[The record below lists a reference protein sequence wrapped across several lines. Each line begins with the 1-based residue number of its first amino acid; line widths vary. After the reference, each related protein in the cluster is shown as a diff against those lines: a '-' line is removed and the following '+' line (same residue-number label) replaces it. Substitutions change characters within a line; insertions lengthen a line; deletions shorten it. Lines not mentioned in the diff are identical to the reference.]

1 MESRERTLMALA
13 HEEPDRVPV
22 DCWLSTGTIEKLTGP
37 GLRGF
42 EEFLDAHD
50 VDLRYIEGP
59 RYIGPPLPRDR
70 DLWGV
75 PRVAVRVPLRDGAGE
90 YHETF
95 REVQES
101 PLADCI
107 SPEQID
113 RYAGWPSPDWFDYR
127 ATEAQ
132 CEAVRNAGRV
142 AVFMGD
148 RLNRIAQL
156 KPAMYLRGT
165 ERIFIDLAESPQIA
179 DAVFGRIRAFYL
191 EYERRILESARG
203 KIDILCT
210 GDDFGAQNG
219 LLISPA
225 SWRRHL
231 GPGFASYVRV
241 AKEAGVRVMHHTC
254 GAVRALVPDLAA
266 RGLDILQSLQP
277 EAAGMDPAGL
287 KADFG
292 RGLSFQ
298 GGISIQR
305 ILPRGTPADV
315 RDHVRRV
322 FEALAPGGATSP
334 APRTTSRRIRRSR
347 TSRRCSARTGTSAA
361 TGRRRTPSP
370 PRSRPARGPAA
381 SPRSGW

>member
-1 MESRERTLMALA
+1 MDSRERTYLALA

-22 DCWLSTGTIEKLTGP
+22 DCWLSAGTIAKIAGTGRS
-37 GLRGF
+37 GLA
-42 EEFLDAHD
+42 EFLDAHD

-59 RYIGPPLPRDR
+59 RYVGPPLAADR

-75 PRVAVRVPLRDGAGE
+75 PRVVVRVALHDGTGQH
-90 YHETF
+90 HETL
-95 REVQES
+95 REVSAS
-101 PLADCI
+101 PLADCT
-107 SPEQID
+107 SPGEVEA
-113 RYAGWPSPDWFDYR
+113 YAGWPSPDWFDYGVI
-127 ATEAQ
+127 EAQ

-156 KPAMYLRGT
+156 KPAMYLRGA
-165 ERIFIDLAESPQIA
+165 ERIFLDLAGSPELA
-179 DAVFGRIRAFYL
+179 DAVFGGIRAFYL

-219 LLISPA
+219 LLISPE

-231 GPGFASYVRV
+231 GPGFADYVRV

-254 GAVRALVPDLAA
+254 GAVRALIPDLAS

-277 EAAGMDPAGL
+277 EAAGMAPAAL
-287 KADFG
+287 KAAFG

-298 GGISIQR
+298 GGISIQHV
-305 ILPRGTPADV
+305 LPRGTPGDV
-315 RDHVRRV
+315 RSHVRGV
-322 FEALAPGGATSP
+322 FEALAPGGGYIA
-334 APRTTSRRIRRSR
+334 
-347 TSRRCSARTGTSAA
+347 GTSHNIQADTPLANIEALFAA
-361 TGRRRTPSP
+361 YRDFGLYR
-370 PRSRPARGPAA
+370 
-381 SPRSGW
+381 

>member
-1 MESRERTLMALA
+1 MDSRERTLLALA

-22 DCWLSTGTIEKLTGP
+22 DCWLSSGTIRKISGSGRP
-37 GLRGF
+37 GLD
-42 EEFLDAHD
+42 EFLDAHD

-59 RYIGPPLPRDR
+59 RYIGPPLGGDR

-75 PRVAVRVPLRDGAGE
+75 PRVAVSVSLRDGTGLH
-90 YHETF
+90 HETF
-95 REVQES
+95 HEVSAS
-101 PLADCI
+101 PLADCS
-107 SPEQID
+107 SPGEIEG
-113 RYAGWPSPDWFDYR
+113 YAGWPSPDWFDVG
-127 ATEAQ
+127 AVEAQ

-165 ERIFIDLAESPQIA
+165 ERIFIDLAEAPEVA
-179 DAVFGRIRAFYL
+179 DAVFGKIRSFYL

-203 KIDILCT
+203 KVDILCT

-219 LLISPA
+219 LLISPE
-225 SWRRHL
+225 SWRRFL
-231 GPGFASYVRV
+231 GPGFASYVRL

-277 EAAGMDPAGL
+277 EAAGMDPAEL

-292 RGLSFQ
+292 GDLSFQ
-298 GGISIQR
+298 GGISIQHY
-305 ILPRGTPADV
+305 LPRGTPADV
-315 RDHVRRV
+315 REHVHRV
-322 FEALAPGGATSP
+322 FSALAPGGGYIA
-334 APRTTSRRIRRSR
+334 
-347 TSRRCSARTGTSAA
+347 GTSHNIQADTPLANVEALFAA
-361 TGRRRTPSP
+361 YRDFGRYRERRQ
-370 PRSRPARGPAA
+370 R
-381 SPRSGW
+381 